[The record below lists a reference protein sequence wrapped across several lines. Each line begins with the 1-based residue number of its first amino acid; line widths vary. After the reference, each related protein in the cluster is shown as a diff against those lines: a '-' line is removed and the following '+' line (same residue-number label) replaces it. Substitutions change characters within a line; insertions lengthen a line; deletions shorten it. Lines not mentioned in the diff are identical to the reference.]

1 VDSNQIFYRFNAKV
15 STYFNIY
22 KFFDIAP
29 NILYTMLFIV
39 NCNECLPAE
48 FMGQTFVLY
57 KRIGNHFDLINS
69 NNTSSDV
76 LRPIFPN
83 MLLKDFK
90 NPALYF
96 VLMSFCVCSVGGSQG
111 SVDEHR

>member
-1 VDSNQIFYRFNAKV
+1 
-15 STYFNIY
+15 
-22 KFFDIAP
+22 
-29 NILYTMLFIV
+29 MLFIV

-76 LRPIFPN
+76 LWPIFPN

-111 SVDEHR
+111 SADEHR